1 MRVGFII
8 NSRVP
13 CFKAMGRGMP
23 PWAMVSGWDD
33 AGSTMSFMR
42 FRWLVRFQPK
52 EIRYELYRPHHF
64 YDAVVFV
71 KSMGTACMELLHRLR
86 CTGTTV
92 LFEANVD
99 YYTTWNGPVPMETMV
114 PTPRQKTDAEEIT
127 KAADAV
133 IASSRHL
140 TSVCSH
146 LNSRSYWVPDNILP
160 EFCSAASCWKKNAEA
175 RLQVWWS
182 GMANKLFDLLA
193 ARESLCRFHDKIHL
207 HLVTGDFSHEKT
219 KWLPEIRRQ
228 FEAFL
233 KRVPHTFHR
242 FKSVSQLLKL
252 YSTGGI
258 IISPRFLEIP
268 YNLGHSEWK
277 ITLGMACGLP
287 ALASPQPSYE
297 DVAQRAQAGAIRICR
312 TESDWDEA
320 LEWACSR
327 SNRPSESARDVVRRY
342 YLTPLVAEQH
352 LRAVQSA
359 LYQKF
364 KN

>member
-13 CFKAMGRGMP
+13 CLRAIGRGMP
-23 PWAMVSGWDD
+23 PWALISGWDD
-33 AGSTMSFMR
+33 AGSNMSFMR
-42 FRWLVRFQPK
+42 FHWLARFQPK
-52 EIRYELYRPHHF
+52 GICYELYRPSQF

-86 CTGTTV
+86 RAGTAV

-99 YYTTWNGPVPMETMV
+99 YYTSWNGPAPMEAVV
-114 PTPRQKTDAEEIT
+114 PTARQKMDAAEIT
-127 KAADAV
+127 EAVDAV
-133 IASSRHL
+133 VASSRYL
-140 TSVCSH
+140 TGVCSR

-160 EFCSAASCWKKNAEA
+160 EFCSAASYWKKDAEG

-193 ARESLCRFHDKIHL
+193 AQESLSRFRDKIHL
-207 HLVTGDFSHEKT
+207 HLVTGDLLPEKT
-219 KWLPEIRRQ
+219 QWHPEIRRQ
-228 FEAFL
+228 FEVFL
-233 KRVPHTFHR
+233 ERVPHTFHR
-242 FKSVSQLLKL
+242 FQSISQLLNL

-287 ALASPQPSYE
+287 ALASPQPSYQ
-297 DVAQRAQAGAIRICR
+297 DVAQRSQAGAIRICR
-312 TESDWDEA
+312 NDSDWDAA
-320 LEWACSR
+320 LEWACACV
-327 SNRPSESARDVVRRY
+327 NRPSESARDVVRRY
-342 YLTPLVAEQH
+342 YLTPLVAVQH
-352 LRAVQSA
+352 LRAVRSA
-359 LYQKF
+359 LHRKLT
-364 KN
+364 N